1 MPLRSLHLVLLC
13 TLAISTSSVQGQT
26 VTKSSG
32 YEESFAVIEAW
43 LDAMKDYDRL
53 PGLSVAVVK
62 NQELIW
68 SKGFGYADVE
78 RKQPM
83 KPETIFS
90 ICSISK
96 LFTSVAIMQLVE
108 QGKLHLDDSIQAILP
123 AYTVKQQFPESGPVT
138 IRGLLT
144 HSSGVPRDSDFPYW
158 SAPDFLFPT
167 EAEMNTKMASQSTV
181 HPASRYFQYS
191 NLGISLLGEVVAKI
205 SGMSYDEYVEKK
217 ILEPLR
223 LQNTHPYLPKELW
236 GTGMA
241 TGYNGL
247 HRDGHRDKMPFFQAK
262 GITPAAGF
270 SSNALDLALF
280 ASWQFRL
287 LYKGGFELLKS
298 ATLYEMQRVQF
309 LDPDWRTSRGLGFS
323 VRNADGKSVVGHTG
337 SCPGYLT
344 SLSLYPDDS
353 IAIVLMINAQ
363 AVPLMKYNDGIYK
376 LLKKSKSG
384 PKSSTP
390 VDDYLGVYDGRAW
403 AGETHLVKWNGGLAS
418 VGFPSEDPSRF
429 TMLKPVSKDRFD
441 VLRQDGKPTGMQIV
455 FNRDAAGKVISLTQ
469 GSSTQPKIK

>member
-429 TMLKPVSKDRFD
+429 TMLKSVSKDRFD